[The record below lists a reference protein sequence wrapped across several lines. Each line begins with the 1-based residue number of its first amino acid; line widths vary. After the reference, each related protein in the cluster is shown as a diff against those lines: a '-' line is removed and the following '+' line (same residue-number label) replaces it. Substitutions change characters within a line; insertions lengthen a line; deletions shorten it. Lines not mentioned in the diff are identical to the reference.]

1 MVDDAVVEVDRRE
14 SESRVMPATHSC
26 CYLPVSL
33 KRNKFLQNVLQQY
46 TIIPELFDNFKS
58 IRSGCFRSRGK
69 ISLILYKN
77 LYCGAEE
84 ARTRFNTLTKKF
96 GWLDRANVVP
106 RRVACCRIAWNK

>member
-1 MVDDAVVEVDRRE
+1 
-14 SESRVMPATHSC
+14 MPGTHLL
-26 CYLPVSL
+26 LPVSL
-33 KRNKFLQNVLQQY
+33 KKKLQNVLQRY

-84 ARTRFNTLTKKF
+84 ARTRFNTLTKKHKTKKS
-96 GWLDRANVVP
+96 GRLDRANVVW
-106 RRVACCRIAWNK
+106 RVVGEHGTNEYALHSNLC